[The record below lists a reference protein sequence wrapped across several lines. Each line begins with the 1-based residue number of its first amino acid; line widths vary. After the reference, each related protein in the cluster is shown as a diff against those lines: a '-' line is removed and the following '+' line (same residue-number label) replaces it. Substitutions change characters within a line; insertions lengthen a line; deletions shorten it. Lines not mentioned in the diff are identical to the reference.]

1 MSSGQRST
9 PAAATTETNP
19 QVNNKLFVPHRAT
32 RHEPQPAPRLERLG
46 PWQRLGPR
54 RARQVAHHS
63 VALLPKQSPHCR
75 HPWPPKARI
84 GPPQRQGQRPLLAR
98 SAFRCRLPTPSPSPP
113 PAHSSWQPPARRSA
127 QHTDRHESATSPN
140 SSRSVCA
147 GEAALCAI
155 RVECGPR
162 SACPQV
168 GLGQLVHRT
177 EVSEGRQDWG
187 GPAAP
192 VRPAAEAELAAGAL
206 ECGCRDSYGGGGL
219 LKGGIGEGGDELPRH
234 DHRRAQRAVRA
245 HPRTVGAGLATRE
258 DGRP

>member
-113 PAHSSWQPPARRSA
+113 PAHSSWQPPQGRRPHCRPGGRPSTPIATSQRPRQTAPGLSGLAKRPSVCNPRRKRPPQRMSPSRTRAARPQDRGLRGPSGLGRAGSAGTPSGGGRACGRRS
-127 QHTDRHESATSPN
+127 
-140 SSRSVCA
+140 
-147 GEAALCAI
+147 
-155 RVECGPR
+155 
-162 SACPQV
+162 
-168 GLGQLVHRT
+168 
-177 EVSEGRQDWG
+177 
-187 GPAAP
+187 
-192 VRPAAEAELAAGAL
+192 
-206 ECGCRDSYGGGGL
+206 
-219 LKGGIGEGGDELPRH
+219 
-234 DHRRAQRAVRA
+234 
-245 HPRTVGAGLATRE
+245 
-258 DGRP
+258 